1 MSNRAKEIKIHYF
14 AEYARNVI
22 QIAAHV
28 SCDATETKP
37 NQTKT
42 RSEFPKTKHFEMNSI
57 W

>member
-37 NQTKT
+37 IRTK
-42 RSEFPKTKHFEMNSI
+42 SKQDPNFQKQNISK
-57 W
+57 